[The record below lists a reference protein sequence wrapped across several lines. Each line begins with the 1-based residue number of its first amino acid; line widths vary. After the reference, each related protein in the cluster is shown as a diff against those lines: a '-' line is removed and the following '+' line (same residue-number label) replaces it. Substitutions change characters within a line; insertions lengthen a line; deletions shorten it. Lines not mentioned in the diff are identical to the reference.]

1 MRLKHWVKYFAY
13 SIQNLSDYK
22 ESRKDCN
29 MRKNM
34 IAILLVVCLF
44 TLICGCSQKNSNSSN
59 NNSSNVA
66 SELKSQE
73 ETTVDEKEAKNII
86 LDIPSTADFLYNC
99 STVEEL
105 KAHSDLIIKATVKE
119 ANAWVDESATIGT
132 EYTLEVDKCYFGDTK
147 DTITVNNLGGIILAS
162 KYFEK
167 QDDPKMDEVKK
178 KIEANPDDSYVRFQF
193 DGAWQPEEGKQYIWF
208 LESYEENGVVDY
220 TPINVY
226 EGVYE
231 VDENIVKRYTL
242 ENMSGT
248 TTGSSQRSDDR
259 MELSEMESRISK

>member
-66 SELKSQE
+66 SELQSQE
-73 ETTVDEKEAKNII
+73 KTVDEKEAKNII

-105 KAHSDLIIKATVKE
+105 KAHSDLIQKIPLRLII
-119 ANAWVDESATIGT
+119 WGESFWHQNI
-132 EYTLEVDKCYFGDTK
+132 LKNKMILKWTK
-147 DTITVNNLGGIILAS
+147 
-162 KYFEK
+162 
-167 QDDPKMDEVKK
+167 
-178 KIEANPDDSYVRFQF
+178 
-193 DGAWQPEEGKQYIWF
+193 
-208 LESYEENGVVDY
+208 
-220 TPINVY
+220 
-226 EGVYE
+226 
-231 VDENIVKRYTL
+231 
-242 ENMSGT
+242 
-248 TTGSSQRSDDR
+248 
-259 MELSEMESRISK
+259 

>member
-1 MRLKHWVKYFAY
+1 
-13 SIQNLSDYK
+13 
-22 ESRKDCN
+22 
-29 MRKNM
+29 MRKNV
-34 IAILLVVCLF
+34 IALLLVACLF
-44 TLICGCSQKNSNSSN
+44 TLICGCSKESSSAN
-59 NNSSNVA
+59 NDNSSNVV
-66 SELKSQE
+66 SDLQSQE
-73 ETTVDEKEAKNII
+73 ETTVNKKELKNII

-119 ANAWVDESATIGT
+119 TNAWVDESATIGT
-132 EYTLEVDKCYFGDTK
+132 EYILEVDKCYFGDTK
-147 DTITVNNLGGIILAS
+147 DTITVNNLGGVISAS

-178 KIEANPDDSYVRFQF
+178 KIEMNPDDSYVRFQF

-208 LESYEENGVVDY
+208 LESYEEKGVLDY

-231 VDENIVKRYTL
+231 VDGNMVERYTS
-242 ENMSGT
+242 ENKSGVT
-248 TTGSSQRSDDR
+248 TRSFQHSDDR
-259 MELSEMESRISK
+259 MELSKMENRISK